1 MTTLKTTLKKWTR
14 DAERIAL
21 LGVGSELRGDDIA
34 GLLVVNHFSEFSR
47 KKKGLIRSKA
57 FIGDTAPENLTGEI
71 KRFKPTHLIIVDS
84 ADMGKK
90 AGTVRSIDPNKA
102 GGLSF
107 CTHKLPV
114 KILTDYIA
122 ESTGCKIM
130 IIGIQPKRV
139 EFCGVPS
146 KEIQKSAKTLADTIV
161 QSIPKKS

>member
-1 MTTLKTTLKKWTR
+1 VTTLKTTLKKWTR

-34 GLLVVNHFSEFSR
+34 GLLAAKHFGMSS
-47 KKKGLIRSKA
+47 KKHKGRVTSKV

-90 AGTVRSIDPNKA
+90 PGTVRAIDPNKA

-122 ESTGCKIM
+122 ESTGCQIM
-130 IIGIQPKRV
+130 IIGIQPKRI

-146 KEIQKSAKTLADTIV
+146 KEIQKSAKTIADTIA
-161 QSIPKKS
+161 QSIPKRS

>member
-1 MTTLKTTLKKWTR
+1 MKTLKTTLKKWAS
-14 DAERIAL
+14 DAKKLAL

-34 GLLVVNHFSEFSR
+34 GILVARRFSEDS
-47 KKKGLIRSKA
+47 KKHKNRIPSKV
-57 FIGDTAPENLTGEI
+57 FIGETAPENLTGEI

-90 AGTVRSIDPNKA
+90 PGTVRSIDPNKA

-122 ESTGCKIM
+122 ESTGCKII
-130 IIGIQPKRV
+130 IIGIQPKQI

-146 KEIQKSAKTLADTIV
+146 KEIQKSAKTLADTII
-161 QSIPKKS
+161 QSMPRKT